1 MIAEHFRILVDYNY
15 WANHQLWDCVLGLS
29 DAQLTSRDNCFD
41 RSVQEEVVEILNA
54 EWLWMARL
62 RGVSPTST
70 LTAEIL
76 PGREAV
82 RERWAGVEADLRVY
96 LKNIR
101 EAQLSEII
109 TYTTTRG
116 VPQRNARWEILAHI
130 FNHSTDYR
138 SRVLMML
145 ALLGV
150 QAPSIE
156 LLDYLR
162 DNKQLR
168 ERIAMESFHKEAP
181 I

>member
-1 MIAEHFRILVDYNY
+1 MPFS
-15 WANHQLWDCVLGLS
+15 QMS
-29 DAQLTSRDNCFD
+29 TQP
-41 RSVQEEVVEILNA
+41 
-54 EWLWMARL
+54 RL
-62 RGVSPTST
+62 
-70 LTAEIL
+70 LTA
-76 PGREAV
+76 AT
-82 RERWAGVEADLRVY
+82 
-96 LKNIR
+96 
-101 EAQLSEII
+101 LS
-109 TYTTTRG
+109 
-116 VPQRNARWEILAHI
+116 RWEILAHI

-162 DNKQLR
+162 NNKQLR